1 MLNYEP
7 KIINTKDSGVREGA
21 KKLKWYGVIKL
32 LDEIWSL
39 KKNISPLKVLE
50 ACSGFK
56 KVLKDLSKE
65 ARRRV
70 ELIIVEYL
78 RKNTDIMKIWGATEK
93 LLIEEGILT
102 EGGIMENVRESI
114 KAEGMQEG
122 LQKGR
127 QEGLQEGMQ
136 KIALN
141 LLKEKVEIA
150 FISKI
155 TGFSKEEIKKLKKNS

>member
-1 MLNYEP
+1 MY
-7 KIINTKDSGVREGA
+7 
-21 KKLKWYGVIKL
+21 
-32 LDEIWSL
+32 L
-39 KKNISPLKVLE
+39 KKN
-50 ACSGFK
+50 
-56 KVLKDLSKE
+56 
-65 ARRRV
+65 
-70 ELIIVEYL
+70 
-78 RKNTDIMKIWGATEK
+78 TDVMKIWGATEK

-127 QEGLQEGMQ
+127 QEGRQEGLQEGMQ
-136 KIALN
+136 KTALN

-155 TGFSKEEIKKLKKNS
+155 TGFSKEEIEKLQEQSK